1 MPTQKRTFKRCKLVY
16 NEIKRRGQSFSS
28 LFVSAVVAMETKNPF
43 VTGGKSSI
51 SASAAIGQLGTREKD
66 TDNYLIKSQL
76 AWDEASNDVENL
88 LFARH

>member
-1 MPTQKRTFKRCKLVY
+1 
-16 NEIKRRGQSFSS
+16 
-28 LFVSAVVAMETKNPF
+28 METKNPF